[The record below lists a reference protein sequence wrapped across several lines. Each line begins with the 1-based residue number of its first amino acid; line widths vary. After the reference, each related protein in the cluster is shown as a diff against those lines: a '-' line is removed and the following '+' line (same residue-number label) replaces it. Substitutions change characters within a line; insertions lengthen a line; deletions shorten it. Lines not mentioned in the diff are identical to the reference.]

1 MVFAKTTQ
9 KITTDTLAKDA
20 MFARNIL
27 DTEKDAGKLSSYATN
42 WQRVGARTNNS
53 MLCDLATEAHR
64 RGRAYKFDAVM
75 PAAANDSKIERLAPL
90 PQIHFFKNL
99 LCLWAKTVA
108 KRSES
113 DCNQLGIIPSVIT
126 TTQASK
132 NTEKNPEKNR
142 RSGSLR
148 GGDSRSIRIR

>member
-1 MVFAKTTQ
+1 MKTTQ

-27 DTEKDAGKLSSYATN
+27 DTQKDAGKLSSYATN

-75 PAAANDSKIERLAPL
+75 PARANQMFARYGYAQTALRLVTQTQGNDMFHTMCELGLVEYTADYIVYTHMADL
-90 PQIHFFKNL
+90 LSAKVYQHVALLLIDADVDVQI
-99 LCLWAKTVA
+99 
-108 KRSES
+108 
-113 DCNQLGIIPSVIT
+113 
-126 TTQASK
+126 
-132 NTEKNPEKNR
+132 
-142 RSGSLR
+142 
-148 GGDSRSIRIR
+148 